1 MGMSTP
7 TRRCEY
13 YQDITMM
20 EDFHQP
26 GNLNDEASQYVG
38 ALVRDHLMTAVES
51 YRGPRLNL
59 AQNIDVTI

>member
-1 MGMSTP
+1 
-7 TRRCEY
+7 
-13 YQDITMM
+13 MM